1 MQKKTEWIDIILLA
15 AIKSRWWSI
24 FAIEVSHQSIK
35 AVYNHLSIRRHHY
48 SFSKAQTNKNSTDL
62 KFNH

>member
-1 MQKKTEWIDIILLA
+1 MQKKTKWIDIILLA

-48 SFSKAQTNKNSTDL
+48 SFSEL
-62 KFNH
+62 KQIKIQPI